1 MLLLKG
7 KTLVWY
13 GIIHVA
19 LDVFK
24 FDPDWQVADKP
35 SQEQEKINVTLLHR
49 ELSIWIIAMID
60 HAFIVAEVPKE
71 R

>member
-1 MLLLKG
+1 M
-7 KTLVWY
+7 
-13 GIIHVA
+13 A
-19 LDVFK
+19 LYVFK

-35 SQEQEKINVTLLHR
+35 PQEQEKINVTLLHR